1 MTLLEELEAPP
12 GELEAGGPGRRLL
25 FSAVVLVLC
34 GLLIFAHFGCHGDE
48 DTELFGRLNP
58 GSAIL
63 LEN

>member
-12 GELEAGGPGRRLL
+12 GESAAGGAPSRLS
-25 FSAVVLVLC
+25 FATVVLVLC

-48 DTELFGRLNP
+48 DTELFGRLDP